1 MSIIFI
7 SYRRG
12 DSAGYT
18 GRLADRLTKELGDE
32 LVFRDFDDIL
42 PGQDFPKAIQA
53 NLYNASILLVVIGKE
68 WLTVLD
74 DSGRRR
80 LDNPNDFV
88 RLEIETALERN
99 VQMIPVLVKGAH
111 MPETNELPE
120 SISALAYKQAIELTD
135 SRWEEDVNR
144 LIKSIKPF
152 LRANNN
158 LITPADRKGMLN
170 KVLSHKLYIVL
181 ILLLLI
187 TGIAWMNWP
196 ADFSGRWYYES
207 GNYLWVD
214 QNANQVKIQF
224 INPGMQKVYEN
235 GEGIVR
241 GRWLEFKL
249 DPIYTDSYS
258 YRGRLKKSWNGQEL
272 HGELI
277 ETLSGEQSTLK
288 LSINNPAL
296 EKKPDSP

>member
-18 GRLADRLTKELGDE
+18 GRLTDRLMKELGDE

-42 PGQDFPKAIQA
+42 PGQDFPKAIQT
-53 NLYNASILLVVIGKE
+53 NLYNASVLLVVIGKE
-68 WLTVLD
+68 WLTALD

-80 LDNPNDFV
+80 LENPNDFV

-99 VQMIPVLVKGAH
+99 IQMIPVLVKGAR
-111 MPETNELPE
+111 MPEPNDLPE
-120 SISALAYKQAIELTD
+120 SISALAHRQAIELTD

-144 LIKSIKPF
+144 LIQSIEPF
-152 LRANNN
+152 LRANNQF
-158 LITPADRKGMLN
+158 ITSAAKKGKIN
-170 KVLSHKLYIVL
+170 KVLSHKLYLVL

-214 QNANQVKIQF
+214 QNANQVKIQL
-224 INPGMQKVYEN
+224 ISPGMQKVYAN

-241 GRWLEFKL
+241 GRWLEFSL
-249 DPIYTDSYS
+249 DFIYTDRYS
-258 YRGRLKKSWNGQEL
+258 YRGRLEKSWNGQEL
-272 HGELI
+272 QGELI

-288 LSINNPAL
+288 LTINNPAL
-296 EKKPDSP
+296 EKKSDSP